1 MLFAAITLSF
11 GSRRLVLFTAIGG
24 DVLRRD
30 QQVADQAQDPGE
42 CRQAHELGRAK
53 GLGMGESIES
63 RLKWIARDRQDRV
76 ERDLRLLWTRRNRL
90 ARSGAC

>member
-1 MLFAAITLSF
+1 MVEMNPSVEYAPLEAA
-11 GSRRLVLFTAIGG
+11 
-24 DVLRRD
+24 LREASNGLLQKLKID
-30 QQVADQAQDPGE
+30 FPEASMKMGAW
-42 CRQAHELGRAK
+42 AK